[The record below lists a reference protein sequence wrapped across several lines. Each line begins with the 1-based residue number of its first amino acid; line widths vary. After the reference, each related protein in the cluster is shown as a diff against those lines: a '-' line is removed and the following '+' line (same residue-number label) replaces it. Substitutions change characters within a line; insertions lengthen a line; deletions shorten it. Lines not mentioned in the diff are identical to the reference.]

1 MDQLETHHTEE
12 TMDKA
17 VDMID
22 IVIEALQDDDID
34 LVLYS
39 DDEDL

>member
-1 MDQLETHHTEE
+1 MDQHEIQHIEE

-17 VDMID
+17 VEPMDT
-22 IVIEALQDDDID
+22 VIEALQDDDLD